1 MACVAQCSDSVWHCS
16 AALLGAPFGI
26 SSHIPPASRARDS
39 SVTTNPPPF
48 NPPPPPP
55 PPLSRLN
62 DHSGRGTSHH
72 TTCSLPTCK
81 ALQIEKVAHD
91 QGPQCIHQ
99 GCCSCTPPL
108 PAPRGSTARSRGQCS
123 VNKKRLPWE
132 GINSGTVALRDCV
145 LSLSTLE
152 DDSYEPANCGLKQ
165 SSP

>member
-1 MACVAQCSDSVWHCS
+1 MCGIALQHCWVHPLAS
-16 AALLGAPFGI
+16 AAT
-26 SSHIPPASRARDS
+26 SHQPQEPATPALQPIPHPLIPLS
-39 SVTTNPPPF
+39 
-48 NPPPPPP
+48 PP
-55 PPLSRLN
+55 PPLSLLN